1 MACAT
6 SGFCLVFAEKAVY
19 FEDEF
24 AIVGGIVLKQ
34 VWVHVLGEWV
44 RTAESQ
50 LSRSSYCL
58 SVEGEW
64 SQLC

>member
-6 SGFCLVFAEKAVY
+6 FGFCLVFAEKAVY
-19 FEDEF
+19 FEGEF
-24 AIVGGIVLKQ
+24 AVVWGIVLKQ
-34 VWVHVLGEWV
+34 VWERVLREWASA
-44 RTAESQ
+44 AESH

-64 SQLC
+64 TQLC